1 MFLFDGIWISI
12 IPTIIFLLFIV
23 LGILFG
29 IWRGFRK
36 SLILAI
42 QALIIFVCCL
52 ILYFVFV
59 NNPSTDV
66 MAVEIANNFLGE
78 NGLQNLMGVSSEC
91 NSLKEILIQYIPKQ
105 LNLGDGIA
113 LVLKDNGT
121 YLISIVN
128 LLYHI
133 IFAVIALFLYLI
145 IIFIFY
151 IIYLIAYPERRHKK
165 KILKKYQ
172 ETDPNKKYINHR
184 GFGALIGGLRG
195 FISGFIIVS
204 LIGGILYIA
213 GGTGENNYED
223 IDWGDESI
231 NQTYSSYKDLGSYGN
246 TGIYKVLNSIKDQ
259 NDVPFY
265 LFAANIVLSGNDI
278 ENNSSNLVLTKD
290 LGELSKFSRKTID
303 LVIKYGQ
310 DELKDAIKDSKNSGN
325 NDLYY
330 SAIQNVFKKQEFQ
343 ESFGKLI
350 DELNLN
356 TFFLDMT
363 FSIVDSVAS
372 HLNDI
377 DLTNSIP
384 EDALDILNV
393 LFNDSYKSEYIPK
406 DELTEKVAVIKPS
419 MILQKNDIK
428 LVFNVMFNLMGNEP
442 SGDNVLDSINMMSC
456 IMDNISDL
464 TLLNTDKKD
473 TFNPVFERLYTYT
486 ANRYLSSGSGN
497 DSSSM
502 LSTSY
507 LLGEESSNSIDWVSE
522 LKALI
527 SSLNSSLK
535 LFKSNYEPQS
545 ELSISNQIVN
555 GLYNIFD
562 QTKADY
568 NNNVTLYNNIVE
580 DLSNSKL
587 LGKVLSNSLI
597 TSTMLDI
604 LKNISGN
611 KNVYYPSEI
620 NYDKTKNE
628 KGEIYNLFNGI
639 ESLLKKQESK
649 SVVLK
654 LVNSEEL
661 VNNDIKIICKS
672 FDDEVLNYLLDSKI
686 ISSVVSAVVFNL
698 NFGDVELVFPDS
710 AKVEINNQLV
720 NLISK
725 DEIKTIAKIA
735 PSLLDCI
742 LDKEGSDLTK
752 SILKFAID
760 KNENITSS
768 NVLCATVANYL
779 VNNDSLS
786 QIVVVS
792 DELKQ
797 NDIKKI
803 DCSDNSSVW
812 PNEIKNVLNAIN
824 ILIDID
830 SVDFSDSDKLTSNIL
845 SKIKSLNEK
854 NDKDNNKTNLDVLY
868 SSTLIKSALSKQLDE
883 KLTNDIVDDYTKT
896 LIKEEDGCY
905 KQDEI
910 KSLVNVIN
918 EMNINLNDTSNISNT
933 IVDEV
938 KNLNNYSTIDSN
950 KTKLD
955 VLYSST
961 LIKSALSKQLDEK
974 LTNDIVDDYTKTL
987 IKEEDGW
994 YKQDEIKSLVNVIN
1008 EMNINL
1014 NDGDL
1019 SSKITN
1025 QISKLNNETEVVG
1038 LNSGKT
1044 KLDVL
1049 YSSIIVK
1056 SVITNKVEEENSIV
1070 VPNDAKEEQYIKQD
1084 EIKYLID
1091 VIKVYANEDGS
1102 IDYVTIKDKLVI
1114 SKNDFETN
1122 GRFIKSKI
1130 LHATIS
1136 KYLVEELNK
1145 DKTIVFSDSYTGP
1158 EQIYIKPIELQALVS
1173 TACAIN
1179 NSDNIGVNIE
1189 INTSSQISKDI
1200 IKENVANSLI
1210 VRALIS
1216 DTISDNIE
1224 NEIENIYD
1232 NYEITN
1238 GKFVILSSELSSLI
1252 DVLALRSDSIKI
1264 DANVDINN
1272 YTIERNDIET
1282 LRNSI
1287 IVSYKLTKEI
1297 EKKNICDADKLPSSA
1312 YDENDNYISKNELY
1326 ALFDILSEN
1335 NELLISNLNNGNFT
1349 SIDESKIEAFKASN
1363 IVRYKISNSLPNDII
1378 IPDDSFET
1386 DSNTK
1391 KLIINN
1397 DYKDLLDAL
1406 VALKLNDSTSINVNN
1421 ITNDFDAVKSETVA
1435 KSIIVR
1441 ATITDK
1447 LEITSNEIKLYY
1459 KMDDINSSHMANG
1472 TQIQILTELET
1483 KNILIGITKMGIE
1496 SGVSIDINL
1505 DTIKNYNED
1514 DLNVILNS
1522 NTLRYIISQII
1533 SSTPSTENKEKV
1545 YLKNNINVEEVNF
1558 YTLVEV
1564 CTIVNDLKK

>member
-91 NSLKEILIQYIPKQ
+91 NSLKEILIQYIPNQ

-133 IFAVIALFLYLI
+133 IFAVITLFLYLI

-310 DELKDAIKDSKNSGN
+310 NELKDAIKDSKNSGN

-377 DLTNSIP
+377 DLTNTLP

-522 LKALI
+522 LNALI

-661 VNNDIKIICKS
+661 VNNDIKILCNS

-686 ISSVVSAVVFNL
+686 ISSVVSAVVFNF

-725 DEIKTIAKIA
+725 DEIKTIAEIA

-779 VNNDSLS
+779 VYNDSLS

-792 DELKQ
+792 DELKR

-845 SKIKSLNEK
+845 SKIKALNEK
-854 NDKDNNKTNLDVLY
+854 YDKDNNKTNLDVLY

-910 KSLVNVIN
+910 KNLV
-918 EMNINLNDTSNISNT
+918 D
-933 IVDEV
+933 
-938 KNLNNYSTIDSN
+938 
-950 KTKLD
+950 
-955 VLYSST
+955 
-961 LIKSALSKQLDEK
+961 
-974 LTNDIVDDYTKTL
+974 
-987 IKEEDGW
+987 
-994 YKQDEIKSLVNVIN
+994 VIN

-1014 NDGDL
+1014 NDGEL

-1070 VPNDAKEEQYIKQD
+1070 VPIDAKEEQYIKQD
-1084 EIKYLID
+1084 EIKHLID

-1252 DVLALRSDSIKI
+1252 DVLALKRDSIKI

-1297 EKKNICDADKLPSSA
+1297 EKKNICGADKLPSSA

-1335 NELLISNLNNGNFT
+1335 NELLISNLNNGNYT

-1421 ITNDFDAVKSETVA
+1421 ITNDFDAVKAETVA

-1564 CTIVNDLKK
+1564 CTIVNDLNKS

>member
-204 LIGGILYIA
+204 LIGSILYIA

-377 DLTNSIP
+377 DLTNCLP
-384 EDALDILNV
+384 KDALDILNV
-393 LFNDSYKSEYIPK
+393 LFNDSYKSEYIPN
-406 DELTEKVAVIKPS
+406 DELTEKVSVIKPS

-442 SGDNVLDSINMMSC
+442 SGDSVLDSINMMSC

-473 TFNPVFERLYTYT
+473 TFDPVFERLYTYT

-502 LSTSY
+502 LSISY
-507 LLGEESSNSIDWVSE
+507 LLDEESSNSLDWVSE

-562 QTKADY
+562 ETKADY

-661 VNNDIKIICKS
+661 VNNDIKILCKS

-918 EMNINLNDTSNISNT
+918 EMNINLND
-933 IVDEV
+933 
-938 KNLNNYSTIDSN
+938 
-950 KTKLD
+950 
-955 VLYSST
+955 
-961 LIKSALSKQLDEK
+961 
-974 LTNDIVDDYTKTL
+974 
-987 IKEEDGW
+987 
-994 YKQDEIKSLVNVIN
+994 
-1008 EMNINL
+1008 
-1014 NDGDL
+1014 GDL

-1070 VPNDAKEEQYIKQD
+1070 VPNDAKEEKYIKQD
-1084 EIKYLID
+1084 EIKNLID

-1200 IKENVANSLI
+1200 IKENIANSLI

-1421 ITNDFDAVKSETVA
+1421 ITNDFDAVKAETVA

>member
-91 NSLKEILIQYIPKQ
+91 NSLKEILIQYIPNQ

-133 IFAVIALFLYLI
+133 IFAVITLFLYLI

-310 DELKDAIKDSKNSGN
+310 NELKDAIKDSKNSGN

-377 DLTNSIP
+377 DLTNTLP

-522 LKALI
+522 LNALI

-661 VNNDIKIICKS
+661 VNNDIKILCNS

-686 ISSVVSAVVFNL
+686 ISSVVSAVVFNF

-725 DEIKTIAKIA
+725 DEIKTIAEIA

-779 VNNDSLS
+779 VYNDSLS

-792 DELKQ
+792 DELKR

-845 SKIKSLNEK
+845 SKIKALNEK
-854 NDKDNNKTNLDVLY
+854 YDKDNNKTNLDVLY

-910 KSLVNVIN
+910 KNLV
-918 EMNINLNDTSNISNT
+918 D
-933 IVDEV
+933 
-938 KNLNNYSTIDSN
+938 
-950 KTKLD
+950 
-955 VLYSST
+955 
-961 LIKSALSKQLDEK
+961 
-974 LTNDIVDDYTKTL
+974 
-987 IKEEDGW
+987 
-994 YKQDEIKSLVNVIN
+994 VIN

-1014 NDGDL
+1014 NDGEL

-1070 VPNDAKEEQYIKQD
+1070 VPIDAKEEQYIKQD
-1084 EIKYLID
+1084 EIKHLID

-1252 DVLALRSDSIKI
+1252 DVLALKRDSIKI

-1297 EKKNICDADKLPSSA
+1297 EEKNICGADKLPSSA

-1335 NELLISNLNNGNFT
+1335 NELLISNLNNGNYT

-1421 ITNDFDAVKSETVA
+1421 ITNDFDAVKAETVA

-1564 CTIVNDLKK
+1564 CTIVNDLNKS